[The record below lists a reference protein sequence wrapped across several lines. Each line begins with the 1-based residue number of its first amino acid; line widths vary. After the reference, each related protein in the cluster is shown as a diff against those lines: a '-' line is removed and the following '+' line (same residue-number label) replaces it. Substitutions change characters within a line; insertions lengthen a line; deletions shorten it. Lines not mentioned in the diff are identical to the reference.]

1 MKNLKYNIIVS
12 SKRKTVSVT
21 IYPDARVVI
30 RVPKRLP
37 QEKIDDIVKSKE
49 DWIIKKIQYFEENK
63 LQEVKEKEYVN
74 GEIFYFLG
82 KRYELKIL
90 NGTKNDVQIIDDVIL
105 VKIRQGSVKN
115 VLLKWF
121 TVQARNVFSERL
133 LYCFELFS
141 RKYSYQF
148 PTLKIRKMKARWGSM
163 SSKGGMVLNAFL
175 IHSSIECIDYVIT
188 HELCHLKHRNHS
200 KQFYKTQEEFVQN
213 WKELKKKLES
223 FNCEIKS
230 L

>member
-1 MKNLKYNIIVS
+1 MRYNIIVS

-37 QEKIDDIVKSKE
+37 QEKINDIVKSKE
-49 DWIIKKIQYFEENK
+49 DWIIKKIQYFKENQ
-63 LQEVKEKEYVN
+63 LQEIKQKEYVN
-74 GEIFYFLG
+74 GEVFYFLG
-82 KRYELKIL
+82 KKYELKIL
-90 NGTKNDVQIIDDVIL
+90 DGKKNNVQIIDNTIL
-105 VKIRQGSVKN
+105 VEVKQGSVKN
-115 VLLKWF
+115 ILLKWF
-121 TVQARNVFSERL
+121 AVQAQNVFNQRL
-133 LYCFELFS
+133 YYCFELFS

-163 SSKGGMVLNAFL
+163 SNKGGMVLNALL
-175 IHSSIECIDYVIT
+175 IHTPVECIDYVIN
-188 HELCHLKHRNHS
+188 HELCHLKHKNHS
-200 KQFYKTQEEFVQN
+200 KEFYQTQETFMPN

>member
-1 MKNLKYNIIVS
+1 MKYNIIVS

-37 QEKIDDIVKSKE
+37 QEKINNIVKSKE
-49 DWIIKKIQYFEENK
+49 DWIIKKIQYFKENQ
-63 LQEVKEKEYVN
+63 LQEIKQKEYVN
-74 GEIFYFLG
+74 GEVFYFLG
-82 KRYELKIL
+82 KKYELKIL
-90 NGTKNDVQIIDDVIL
+90 DGKKNNVQIIDNTIL
-105 VKIRQGSVKN
+105 VEVKQGSVKN
-115 VLLKWF
+115 ILLKWF
-121 TVQARNVFSERL
+121 AVQAQNVFNQRL
-133 LYCFELFS
+133 YYCFELFS

-163 SSKGGMVLNAFL
+163 SNKGGMVMNALL
-175 IHSSIECIDYVIT
+175 IHTPVECIDYVIT
-188 HELCHLKHRNHS
+188 HELCHLKHKNHS
-200 KQFYKTQEEFVQN
+200 KEFYQTQETFMPN